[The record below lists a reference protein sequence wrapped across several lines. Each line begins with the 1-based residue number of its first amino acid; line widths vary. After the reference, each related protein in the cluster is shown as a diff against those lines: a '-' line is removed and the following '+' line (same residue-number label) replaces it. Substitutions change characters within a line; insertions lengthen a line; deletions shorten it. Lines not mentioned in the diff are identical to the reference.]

1 MKVWIDSLLILL
13 FLTNLRLLG
22 SSRMG
27 ASIRVVAMQGVLLGL
42 LALATHVNDLTVH
55 VLALAFGATLLKS
68 VVFPRMLFRA
78 LREAKVRR
86 EVEPFV
92 GYTMSLLAS
101 AVMLAVSLW
110 VGARLPLPASAGSS
124 LLLPVA
130 LFNILVGLFIIVS
143 RRKALMQVLGYLV
156 MENGIYAIGVALAHD
171 APLLVELGNL
181 LDIFLAVF
189 VMGIAI
195 FHINREFDHID
206 TDRLATLK
214 DWWA

>member
-1 MKVWIDSLLILL
+1 MELWIDSLLILL

-22 SSRMG
+22 LSRLG
-27 ASIRVVAMQGVLLGL
+27 ASIRTVAVQGVLLGL
-42 LALATHVNDLTVH
+42 LALAAHAGDLTAH
-55 VLALAFGATLLKS
+55 VLALAVGATVLKS
-68 VVFPRMLFRA
+68 IVFPRMLFRA

-86 EVEPFV
+86 EVEPFI

-110 VGARLPLPASAGSS
+110 VGARLPLLASARSS

-130 LFNILVGLFIIVS
+130 LFNILVGLFVIVS

-214 DWWA
+214 DWWH

>member
-1 MKVWIDSLLILL
+1 
-13 FLTNLRLLG
+13 
-22 SSRMG
+22 
-27 ASIRVVAMQGVLLGL
+27 
-42 LALATHVNDLTVH
+42 
-55 VLALAFGATLLKS
+55 
-68 VVFPRMLFRA
+68 MLFRA

-92 GYTMSLLAS
+92 GYTMSLLAA

-110 VGARLPLPASAGSS
+110 VGARLPLPTSASST

-156 MENGIYAIGVALAHD
+156 MENGIYAIGVALAHE

-214 DWWA
+214 DWLA